1 MIPEQ
6 PVRNSR
12 KLETSF
18 RRGRL
23 DGASRFRNW
32 ARCPSDRKVRN
43 REARPNDPRRNG
55 RFRRLRCLG
64 VAPVISLVCFM
75 LAGCASGTAQS
86 RSALPPES
94 ASPDY
99 WVNRP
104 AVATI
109 VHYDFDALWEA
120 CRRAV
125 RSRSFAVDRVD
136 LRGGVM
142 TTYPQV
148 SKQLFEFW
156 RNDVGSLP
164 AAMES
169 TLGTVRRYV
178 RVEVSRHADGT
189 YEATPKVVVERYA
202 QSERRVTS
210 VARYSEVFALDPA
223 EQGTRE
229 RDRLGADLPPAYWY
243 ALGRDELLE
252 RQIADDV
259 RRDLK
264 S

>member
-1 MIPEQ
+1 MALA
-6 PVRNSR
+6 V
-12 KLETSF
+12 
-18 RRGRL
+18 
-23 DGASRFRNW
+23 W
-32 ARCPSDRKVRN
+32 
-43 REARPNDPRRNG
+43 
-55 RFRRLRCLG
+55 
-64 VAPVISLVCFM
+64 LVCLI
-75 LAGCASGTAQS
+75 LAGCASTTAQS
-86 RSALPPES
+86 RSTLPPES

-104 AVATI
+104 VVAS
-109 VHYDFDALWEA
+109 VAHADFDALWEA

-125 RSRSFAVDRVD
+125 RSRSFAVDRAD

-178 RVEVSRHADGT
+178 RVEVVRHEDGS
-189 YEATPKVVVERYA
+189 YQASPKVVVERYA

-223 EQGTRE
+223 QQGTRE

-243 ALGRDELLE
+243 ALGRDERLE
-252 RQIADDV
+252 RHIADDV

>member
-1 MIPEQ
+1 M
-6 PVRNSR
+6 
-12 KLETSF
+12 
-18 RRGRL
+18 
-23 DGASRFRNW
+23 
-32 ARCPSDRKVRN
+32 
-43 REARPNDPRRNG
+43 
-55 RFRRLRCLG
+55 
-64 VAPVISLVCFM
+64 APALCLVCLV
-75 LAGCASGTAQS
+75 LAGCASGTA
-86 RSALPPES
+86 RFRTALPTES

-99 WVNRP
+99 WVKRP
-104 AVATI
+104 AVAG
-109 VHYDFDALWEA
+109 VAHHDFDALWEA

-125 RSRSFAVDRVD
+125 RSRSFAVDRAD

-164 AAMES
+164 ATMES

-178 RVEVSRHADGT
+178 RIEVVRHEDGS
-189 YEATPKVVVERYA
+189 YEASPKVVVERYA

-243 ALGRDELLE
+243 ALGRDEVLE
-252 RQIADDV
+252 RRIADDV

>member
-1 MIPEQ
+1 M
-6 PVRNSR
+6 
-12 KLETSF
+12 
-18 RRGRL
+18 
-23 DGASRFRNW
+23 
-32 ARCPSDRKVRN
+32 
-43 REARPNDPRRNG
+43 
-55 RFRRLRCLG
+55 CLG
-64 VAPVISLVCFM
+64 VVPVILLMCFM
-75 LAGCASGTAQS
+75 LAGCASVTTQS

-99 WVNRP
+99 WLNHP
-104 AVATI
+104 AVAG
-109 VHYDFDALWEA
+109 VAHPDFNTLWEA

-125 RSRSFAVDRVD
+125 RSRSFAVDRAD

-178 RVEVSRHADGT
+178 RIEFVRREDGT
-189 YEATPKVVVERYA
+189 YQASPKVVVERYA

-223 EQGTRE
+223 QQGTRE

-243 ALGRDELLE
+243 ALGRDEPLE
-252 RQIADDV
+252 RLIADDV